1 MNAFEIVTI
10 GVTLL
15 ALALSLTRYFRLGR
29 VVADLGR
36 QGDMWFEHTED
47 RDVAEQPNQ
56 DERETPLPRRPLRSR
71 Y

>member
-10 GVTLL
+10 GVTLI
-15 ALALSLTRYFRLGR
+15 ALALSMTRYFRINR

-47 RDVAEQPNQ
+47 RAVEDQPGE

>member
-10 GVTLL
+10 GVTLI

-36 QGDMWFEHTED
+36 QGSMWFEHTED
-47 RDVAEQPNQ
+47 RDVEEQPTE
-56 DERETPLPRRPLRSR
+56 DAVESPLPRRPLRSR

>member
-10 GVTLL
+10 GVTLI
-15 ALALSLTRYFRLGR
+15 ALALSMTRYFRFTN

-47 RDVAEQPNQ
+47 RTVEEQPTE
-56 DERETPLPRRPLRSR
+56 DERETPLPHRPLRSR